1 MSHGQRQRG
10 ITLIGLLFWGAVIA
24 IGVILGMQ
32 IVPDWQ
38 ESLSIQNAVNQAA
51 KAGPTVGDIRTK
63 FDKMAEV
70 DYISSIAGR
79 DLQITKVNGNVVVS
93 YAYQKEIHLVGP
105 AYLLLK
111 FSGKSH

>member
-1 MSHGQRQRG
+1 MSHVQRQRG
-10 ITLIGLLFWGAVIA
+10 ITLIGLLFWGALIA
-24 IGVILGMQ
+24 ILVVIGMQ
-32 IVPDWQ
+32 VVPAWQ
-38 ESLSIQNAVNQAA
+38 ESVSIQHAVDVAA
-51 KAGPTVGDIRTK
+51 RAGPTVGDIRTK

>member
-1 MSHGQRQRG
+1 MSQAQRQRG
-10 ITLIGLLFWGAVIA
+10 ITLIGLLFWGAIIA
-24 IGVILGMQ
+24 ILVVLGLQ

-111 FSGKSH
+111 FAGKSR